1 MAVEMIVRANVKD
14 DDERRAG
21 LDNALLSRLGR
32 RPSPPSPT

>member
-14 DDERRAG
+14 DDEWKAG
-21 LDNALLSRLGR
+21 LDNALLARLGR